1 MEYTKVR
8 KQISSDVFTDT
19 YTRKER
25 QCDMCSSMKN
35 SKHIGIIK
43 YPIIDKYLGRVIMTK
58 KVCDDCKDDVMDILN
73 NLKYN

>member
-1 MEYTKVR
+1 MKYTKVR
-8 KQISSDVFTDT
+8 EQISSDFFIDT

-58 KVCDDCKDDVMDILN
+58 QVCIDCYSDVKEIIN
-73 NLKYN
+73 SLKYN

>member
-1 MEYTKVR
+1 MEYVKVKER
-8 KQISSDVFTDT
+8 ISDDVFTVT

-25 QCDMCSSMKN
+25 QCDICRSMK
-35 SKHIGIIK
+35 KGKDITIVK

-58 KVCDDCKDDVMDILN
+58 KVCTDCHSDVMDILN